1 MMARV
6 GDSTAVRH
14 ARLTLLERDS
24 GQPMTNEERRR
35 LLDAADLVAKSEE
48 RDAQRW
54 SDIADAYGTPRT
66 SAPVKAPTPVK
77 ATPRGSAPTPGT
89 VAHLRGLFGD
99 ERTNP
104 ARFVAMPEPMRRAL
118 IRAKAEAGEGL
129 TGEERRTLETGTRE
143 IGMQVGAKIAA
154 KGNAR

>member
-24 GQPMTNEERRR
+24 GQPMTNEQRRR

-54 SDIADAYGTPRT
+54 GDICDAYGTPRT

-77 ATPRGSAPTPGT
+77 ATPRGSAPTGT

-99 ERTNP
+99 ERDP
-104 ARFVAMPEPMRRAL
+104 ARWATMPQPMQRA
-118 IRAKAEAGEGL
+118 IAQAKQRAGERL
-129 TGEERRTLETGTRE
+129 TEPEMRSLEAHRE
-143 IGMQVGAKIAA
+143 IGMLGGKIHA
-154 KGNAR
+154 KGAR

>member
-6 GDSTAVRH
+6 GDSTAVRY

-24 GQPMTNEERRR
+24 GQPMTNEQRRR
-35 LLDAADLVAKSEE
+35 LLDAADLVARSEE
-48 RDAQRW
+48 RDSARW
-54 SDIADAYGTPRT
+54 NDIADAYGTPRT
-66 SAPVKAPTPVK
+66 STPVKAPTPVK
-77 ATPRGSAPTPGT
+77 ATSGE
-89 VAHLRGLFGD
+89 VARLRGLFGD

-118 IRAKAEAGEGL
+118 IRAKAQAGEGL